1 MNHGM
6 WMYLVA
12 SKNGVSKCI
21 KPLKLRESQYF
32 GGQRF

>member
-1 MNHGM
+1 
-6 WMYLVA
+6 MYVR
-12 SKNGVSKCI
+12 SRYRVSKCI